1 MNTDTTAPDGAWEE
15 LTATIVSRRVID
27 CDGTLVQRLLVE
39 STDGTEVPVLAG
51 SASDKLAGLVAGEQ
65 YVFAD
70 VVHCETKTESTQE
83 VCPDC
88 GGALR
93 RGTALDSFESSLWTA
108 VDRLDLD
115 GMVAVVTD
123 QSRVSE
129 VQPDTE
135 AETDDWIPME
145 SSSPL
150 SVSGPEF
157 VCVDCGQSVESQQRY
172 ATNES
177 HTGEVLMDSIQTSVA
192 SPASSSDSLGM
203 ATGGAADVTNF
214 RENIRSGYTPQPDA
228 LATEGLFYDY
238 HFQTGGTAPKTD
250 ALFAPQYASAISEH
264 PLTDEVEPYVA
275 VGLDSNI
282 SAADF
287 ERPALDLVAVLDISG
302 SMDSQFDQYYYDE
315 HGRRR
320 ETDAGEETKLEAAID
335 SLCALTEQLEADDQ
349 LGVVL
354 YNNRSHVAK
363 PLRDVETT
371 DLPAI
376 RRHIREITAG
386 GGTNLADGFEAA
398 WELLADTPA
407 EGREQRVVFMT
418 DMMPNAGATDEGELT
433 SLFADAA
440 SAGVHTTFVGMG
452 LDENADLA
460 AALSGIRGAN
470 HYFVTSGEEFRQR
483 LGAEF
488 AYMVTPLVYDLAL
501 ELDSEGCAI
510 EAVSGSPSADSA
522 TGRLMHVGTLFPS
535 PKQDGETRG
544 GIVLVRLDRAAL
556 SADLE
561 LVASWTERDGEA
573 YSQRLRIELPDAP
586 ESYAHDGVRKA
597 IALSRYARELREW
610 AETVHTA
617 SDRSAAVDDWL
628 LEDGRSEH
636 ERDSVPLAVPDDVAA
651 RFQQLRAY
659 LADEMVAV
667 GDETLQQELDLLT
680 RLCSDTAVELS
691 KRSE

>member
-1 MNTDTTAPDGAWEE
+1 MNTNAIAPDGTREE
-15 LTATIVSRRVID
+15 LTADVVSRGVID
-27 CDGTLVQRLLVE
+27 CDGTLVQRLLVRRE
-39 STDGTEVPVLAG
+39 DGSQFVMLAA
-51 SASDKLAGLVAGEQ
+51 SATDKLAGLVTGDR
-65 YVFAD
+65 YVFGD
-70 VVHCETKTESTQE
+70 VVYCQTKSESASE

-88 GGALR
+88 DGSLR
-93 RGTALDSFESSLWTA
+93 RGTALDSFDSSLRMA
-108 VDRLDLD
+108 VDRLDLEET
-115 GMVAVVTD
+115 VAIVTE
-123 QSRVSE
+123 QTRVNEVRPDSE
-129 VQPDTE
+129 VG
-135 AETDDWIPME
+135 TDDWIPME
-145 SSSPL
+145 SSGVGPIT
-150 SVSGPEF
+150 GPEF
-157 VCVDCGQSVESQQRY
+157 VCMDCGRSVEAHQLH
-172 ATNES
+172 AINES
-177 HTGEVLMDSIQTSVA
+177 REEVMMDAVETKSVA
-192 SPASSSDSLGM
+192 SSAAPDESLGM
-203 ATGGAADVTNF
+203 ATGGAADVANF
-214 RENIRSGYTPQPDA
+214 RENIQSGYTPQPDA

-238 HFQTGGTAPKTD
+238 YFQTGGTAPETN
-250 ALFAPQYASAISEH
+250 ALFAPQYASAVSEH

-282 SAADF
+282 PAAAF

-320 ETDAGEETKLEAAID
+320 ETDASGETKLEAAIE
-335 SLCALTEQLEADDQ
+335 SLCALTEQLEADDR

-371 DLPAI
+371 DMPAI
-376 RRHIREITAG
+376 RRHIREISAG

-398 WELLADTPA
+398 WELLSDPPA
-407 EGREQRVVFMT
+407 EDREQRVVFMT
-418 DMMPNAGATDEGELT
+418 DMMPNTGATEESELT

-440 SAGVHTTFVGMG
+440 SNGVHTTFVGMG

-483 LGAEF
+483 LGEEF

-501 ELDSEGCAI
+501 ELDAEGCEI

-544 GIVLVRLDRAAL
+544 GIVLVQLDRAAPT
-556 SADLE
+556 ADLE
-561 LVASWTERDGEA
+561 LVASWTERDGNEH
-573 YSQRLRIELPDAP
+573 SQRIQINLPDGP

-597 IALSRYARELREW
+597 VALSRYARELRSW

-636 ERDSVPLAVPDDVAA
+636 ERESVPLAVPDDVAA
-651 RFQQLRAY
+651 RFQRLRAY
-659 LADEMVAV
+659 LTDEMAAL
-667 GDETLQQELDLLT
+667 GDETLQQELDLLAM
-680 RLCSDTAVELS
+680 LCSETAGKS
-691 KRSE
+691 SE

>member
-1 MNTDTTAPDGAWEE
+1 MNINTTAPDGAWEE
-15 LTATIVSRRVID
+15 LTATIVGRRVID

-39 STDGTEVPVLAG
+39 REDGTEMPVLAG

-70 VVHCETKTESTQE
+70 VVYCETKTEPTQE
-83 VCPDC
+83 ACPDC

-93 RGTALDSFESSLWTA
+93 RGTALDSFEPSLRTA

-123 QSRVSE
+123 QTRVSE

-145 SSSPL
+145 PSASRG
-150 SVSGPEF
+150 VTGPKF
-157 VCVDCGQSVESQQRY
+157 VCEDCGQSVDAHQLH

-177 HTGEVLMDSIQTSVA
+177 L
-192 SPASSSDSLGM
+192 SSGPTEQFQQSSFAADDSLGM

-238 HFQTGGTAPKTD
+238 HFQTGGTAPETD
-250 ALFAPQYASAISEH
+250 ALFAPQYASALSEH

-282 SAADF
+282 SAAEF

-320 ETDAGEETKLEAAID
+320 GTDAGEETKLSAAVD
-335 SLCALTEQLEADDQ
+335 SLCALTEQLEADDR

-363 PLRDVETT
+363 PLRDVDAT

-376 RRHIREITAG
+376 RRHLREITAG

-440 SAGVHTTFVGMG
+440 STGVHTTFVGMG

-501 ELDSEGCAI
+501 ELDAEGCAI
-510 EAVSGSPSADSA
+510 EAVAGSPSADST

-535 PKQDGETRG
+535 PKQDGEARG

-556 SADLE
+556 TADLE

-597 IALSRYARELREW
+597 IALSRYARELRSW
-610 AETVHTA
+610 VETVHTA

-636 ERDSVPLAVPDDVAA
+636 ERDSVPLAVPDDAAA
-651 RFQQLRAY
+651 RFQRLRAY
-659 LADEMVAV
+659 LADEMAAL
-667 GDETLQQELDLLT
+667 GDETLQQELNLLT

>member
-1 MNTDTTAPDGAWEE
+1 MNTNTTASDGAWEE
-15 LTATIVSRRVID
+15 LMATIVGRRVID
-27 CDGTLVQRLLVE
+27 CDMTLVQRLLVE
-39 STDGTEVPVLAG
+39 SYDGADVSILTVSATE
-51 SASDKLAGLVAGEQ
+51 KLTGLVAGDQ
-65 YVFAD
+65 YGFRD
-70 VVHCETKTESTQE
+70 VVYCETKTEPTSE
-83 VCPDC
+83 ACPDC

-93 RGTALDSFESSLWTA
+93 CGTALDSFEPSLRTA

-123 QSRVSE
+123 QTRVAE

-135 AETDDWIPME
+135 AETDDWVPME
-145 SSSPL
+145 SSSPQP
-150 SVSGPEF
+150 VSGPEF
-157 VCVDCGQSVESQQRY
+157 ICMDCGHPVESQRLH
-172 ATNES
+172 AMNES
-177 HTGEVLMDSIQTSVA
+177 
-192 SPASSSDSLGM
+192 ASSGTVEQFRPSSFAADDSLGM
-203 ATGGAADVTNF
+203 ATGGAADVTNV

-238 HFQTGGTAPKTD
+238 YFQTGGTAPETE
-250 ALFAPQYASAISEH
+250 ALFAPQYASALSEH

-275 VGLDSNI
+275 VGLDSNV
-282 SAADF
+282 SAAKF
-287 ERPALDLVAVLDISG
+287 ERPDLDLVAVLDISG

-315 HGRRR
+315 HRRRR
-320 ETDAGEETKLEAAID
+320 ETDAGEETKLSAAIE
-335 SLCALTEQLEADDQ
+335 SLCALTEQLEADDR

-363 PLRDVETT
+363 PLRDVDTT

-376 RRHIREITAG
+376 RQHIREITAS

-440 SAGVHTTFVGMG
+440 STGVHTTFVGMG
-452 LDENADLA
+452 LDENADLV

-501 ELDSEGCAI
+501 ELDTEGCAI
-510 EAVSGSPSADSA
+510 EAVAGSPSADSA

-544 GIVLVRLDRAAL
+544 GIVLVRLDR
-556 SADLE
+556 
-561 LVASWTERDGEA
+561 
-573 YSQRLRIELPDAP
+573 DAP
-586 ESYAHDGVRKA
+586 TADRC
-597 IALSRYARELREW
+597 SR
-610 AETVHTA
+610 T
-617 SDRSAAVDDWL
+617 
-628 LEDGRSEH
+628 
-636 ERDSVPLAVPDDVAA
+636 VAA
-651 RFQQLRAY
+651 STSATPCRWPFRTMSRP
-659 LADEMVAV
+659 DS
-667 GDETLQQELDLLT
+667 GGFGRISPT
-680 RLCSDTAVELS
+680 RW
-691 KRSE
+691 